1 MKFVSTRELRNT
13 PGKVRELLE
22 DDDLVLT
29 ANGKPVGILLGVGD
43 GEIDATAALV
53 KRVRAQMAVAKLRAE
68 AFASGA
74 AAMGAKEIDAEI
86 RAARKARPDA

>member
-29 ANGKPVGILLGVGD
+29 ANGKPVGILVGVEES
-43 GEIDATAALV
+43 EIEGTAALI
-53 KRVRAQMAVAKLRAE
+53 RCVRGQMAVARLRAE
-68 AFASGA
+68 AFASCA
-74 AAMGAKEIDAEI
+74 ASMSSKEIDEEI
-86 RAARKARPDA
+86 RSTRKARKGA

>member
-13 PGKVRELLE
+13 PGKVRELL
-22 DDDLVLT
+22 DDDDVVLT
-29 ANGKPVGILLGVGD
+29 ANGKPVGILVGVGD
-43 GEIDATAALV
+43 GELDVAAALV
-53 KRVRAQMAVAKLRAE
+53 KRVRAQMAVARLRAE

-74 AAMGAKEIDAEI
+74 ASMTSKEIDAEI

>member
-13 PGKVRELLE
+13 PGKVRELL
-22 DDDLVLT
+22 DDDDVVLT

-43 GEIDATAALV
+43 GELDATAALV
-53 KRVRAQMAVAKLRAE
+53 KRVRAQMAVARLRAE

-74 AAMGAKEIDAEI
+74 ASMSAKEIDSEV

>member
-43 GEIDATAALV
+43 GELDATAALV
-53 KRVRAQMAVAKLRAE
+53 KRVRAQMAVARLRAE

-74 AAMGAKEIDAEI
+74 ASMDVGEIDDEI